1 MLQIKGYC
9 MLPKNSYTNYNLYNY
24 RLVSEKYKNTE
35 LFTNCIEISCPSGYI
50 EIINNISV
58 LIKKYN
64 KLYKQKV
71 KFSQVKMKFG
81 NLTIYFEN
89 GPMEYTSK
97 QYREYKKLL
106 EKINILILESKNL
119 CKICGKQMV
128 DIVIN
133 SKILKK
139 CFEHYNAHVPS
150 LTEY

>member
-1 MLQIKGYC
+1 
-9 MLPKNSYTNYNLYNY
+9 
-24 RLVSEKYKNTE
+24 
-35 LFTNCIEISCPSGYI
+35 
-50 EIINNISV
+50 
-58 LIKKYN
+58 
-64 KLYKQKV
+64 
-71 KFSQVKMKFG
+71 MKFG

-139 CFEHYNAHVPS
+139 CFEHYSAHVPS